1 VNGILLSFLF
11 GFTLAIAGRP
21 IALHHDLRHP
31 RRHRMLD
38 DVAGRRQRG
47 TPGAAARP
55 RDLSRLFVATLL
67 RTGQSVDD
75 RGVHD
80 VRSAAAAWQLGLHD
94 GAVCSEPV
102 FRAGLFRDPGRLSL
116 LNSASGAAIAA
127 FGILGLMNV

>member
-1 VNGILLSFLF
+1 VGPLALLIMTCGI
-11 GFTLAIAGRP
+11 R
-21 IALHHDLRHP
+21 
-31 RRHRMLD
+31 
-38 DVAGRRQRG
+38 DVIGCWMMWQASRQRG